1 MMQMSPLVYKL
12 SRVIQKD
19 LSKDTTYISKFKM
32 AAGTFKMA
40 AKSIYREKNWPCI
53 FPHALNHKKNLF
65 GMSYGYMQNFKKNH
79 EKSTELWNF
88 EIHAIFI
95 FCDYL
100 KNQQSVKS
108 RR

>member
-1 MMQMSPLVYKL
+1 MH
-12 SRVIQKD
+12 
-19 LSKDTTYISKFKM
+19 ISEYL
-32 AAGTFKMA
+32 
-40 AKSIYREKNWPCI
+40 KSQ
-53 FPHALNHKKNLF
+53 KNLI
-65 GMSYGYMQNFKKNH
+65 GMFYGYMQNFKKIH
-79 EKSTELWNF
+79 EQSTELWNF